1 MKASTSLIFKLYLR
15 LQSIKAFYRWLTR
28 SNHVLS
34 NPAADIDLPKLEKR
48 LPRDILTIS
57 EVEQVLSVPDVTTP
71 LGLRDRAI
79 LETLYSTGMR
89 RGELLGLRLTDLN
102 PETGVIMI
110 RLGKGKKDRVLP
122 IGERA
127 LAWLRKY
134 ITDARP
140 QLVVEPDDGA
150 IFLAYNGTPLID
162 GSLGEVVR
170 NLILDS
176 KVGKRGSCH
185 LFRHTMATHMLEG
198 GADIRFIQQM
208 LGHAQLTT
216 TEIYT
221 QVSIRKL
228 REILATH
235 PGARLK
241 RRAGTES
248 PEGDETEEAREELFS
263 TLAVEEEE
271 EETNSPKR

>member
-1 MKASTSLIFKLYLR
+1 
-15 LQSIKAFYRWLTR
+15 
-28 SNHVLS
+28 VLS